1 MVAEKPK
8 KKAPPMP
15 GGHSGMGEMDFR
27 SLLRLTRVSQ
37 EPRFRARLFLFPRA
51 EPR

>member
-8 KKAPPMP
+8 KKGQPMP
-15 GGHSGMGEMDFR
+15 GGHGGMGDMDFR

-37 EPRFRARLFLFPRA
+37 EPHFRARLFLFSRA